1 MRQLK
6 RTLFVVVLG
15 AHVAHA
21 QGPAPEEPPAPPANT
36 PAPESPPTPTP
47 EAPPSETP
55 AGEEIVIV
63 GRVIDVLGKPVRG
76 ARITLE
82 GGTEPIGKTDRLGR
96 FTVRAPMG
104 ATLVVESKAF
114 GVGIATVTGRALDD
128 IVLLT
133 EKQLGETIR
142 VESDAPTAA
151 PGAAQ
156 LDRRELQRVP
166 GTGGDV
172 VRALTVMPGVVNL
185 QVPLGYS
192 GVVVR
197 GSSPQDSKV
206 FVDDFDVPVL
216 YHNLGFRAIVP
227 AETIESLDFVPG
239 GFDVAYGRASS
250 GIVLLKTRAGSE
262 KRSTQAEL
270 SVIDGG
276 LLAQGPIDSK
286 SRYMF
291 ALRRST
297 IDFVLPSVIPDSVNL
312 SLTTVP
318 RYWDGQLRLDR
329 ELSEKWRGTL
339 SLVGTDDTFELIAS
353 KNEDADTKRFFNR
366 TRFLRTT
373 AALRFKDGPWT
384 ANIALS
390 TLLPQFIFEL
400 GAYQYIR
407 SSQPT
412 VTPRFEVTRNE
423 PEAIG
428 LKNVEWRVGAEA
440 PIAKSN
446 VKIALP
452 IEPREGEG
460 NPEMFDPRDT
470 STNIN
475 TSVWL
480 PDIAAWT
487 AVAAD
492 LHPRVRVTAGVRAEA
507 FVRQDEFSVSPRGE
521 VSVKLTADGD
531 WKLRANAGAFR
542 RPAEFQSELLSDT
555 AKSERS
561 KQTIL
566 GLQWEPE
573 EGIRV
578 QASTYYNDR
587 TALLRADE
595 MGKLTNTGRGKTY
608 GGEFLGT
615 YRKGPWFT
623 WLSYSYS
630 KSTRVDAPGAN
641 ERLFDFDQPHSMNA
655 AASYKIGNWILG
667 ARWQLYSGLPF
678 TPVEGGIFDSDRN
691 IYIPINGDIN
701 SGRAPIHHQLDIRV
715 DYNWRWGP
723 IDLTAF
729 LDIQNLYMNESVVTY
744 FYSYDFS
751 ERVAF
756 TSIPIIPAIGLRGVF

>member
-1 MRQLK
+1 MVANLASTMRLLK
-6 RTLFVVVLG
+6 RALFLVALG
-15 AHVAHA
+15 VGVAHA
-21 QGPAPEEPPAPPANT
+21 QEPAPEEPTPPADT
-36 PAPESPPTPTP
+36 PAP
-47 EAPPSETP
+47 A
-55 AGEEIVIV
+55 EEIVVV

-76 ARITLE
+76 ASITLE
-82 GGTEPIGKTDRLGR
+82 GGTEPIGKTDRQGR

-114 GVGIATVTGRALDD
+114 GVAIATVTGRAMDD

-133 EKQLGETIR
+133 EKQLGETIT
-142 VESDAPTAA
+142 VESEAPAAA

-156 LDRRELQRVP
+156 LDRKELQRVP
-166 GTGGDV
+166 GTGGDI

-192 GVVVR
+192 GVVIR
-197 GSSPQDSKV
+197 GSSPQDSRV

-216 YHNLGFRAIVP
+216 YHNIGFRAIVP

-239 GFDVAYGRASS
+239 GFDVAYGRATS

-286 SRYMF
+286 SSYMF

-297 IDFVLPSVIPDSVNL
+297 IDFVLPSVIPDSVDL

-329 ELSEKWRGTL
+329 ELSERWRGTL
-339 SLVGTDDTFELIAS
+339 SLVGTDDTFELVGS
-353 KNEDADTKRFFNR
+353 KNEDAETKRFFNR

-373 AALRFKDGPWT
+373 AALRFKEGPWT

-390 TLLPQFIFEL
+390 ALLPQFVFEL

-407 SSQPT
+407 TTQPT
-412 VTPRFEVTRNE
+412 VTPRFEVARNE
-423 PEAIG
+423 AEAIG

-440 PIAKSN
+440 PIARSN
-446 VKIALP
+446 AEIALP
-452 IEPREGEG
+452 REQREGEA
-460 NPEMFDPRDT
+460 NPVFDPKDT
-470 STNIN
+470 TININ
-475 TSVWL
+475 KSVWL
-480 PDIAAWT
+480 PDVAAWT
-487 AVAAD
+487 ALAAD
-492 LHPRVRVTAGVRAEA
+492 FHPRVRVSAGLRAEV
-507 FVRQDEFSVSPRGE
+507 FGRVDEFALSPRGE
-521 VSVKLTADGD
+521 VQVKLTSDGE
-531 WKLRANAGAFR
+531 WKLRLSAGAFR
-542 RPAEFQSELLSDT
+542 RPPEFQSELLSET

-561 KQTIL
+561 QQTIL

-573 EGIRV
+573 EGVRV

-587 TALLRADE
+587 TALLRSDE
-595 MGKLTNTGRGKTY
+595 MGNLTNTGRGKTY
-608 GGEFLGT
+608 GGELLGT
-615 YRKGPWFT
+615 YRKGPWFA

-630 KSTRVDAPGAN
+630 KSTRVDAPGAM

-655 AASYKIGNWILG
+655 AGSYKVGNWIFG
-667 ARWQLYSGLPF
+667 ARFQLYSGLPF
-678 TPVEGGIFDSDRN
+678 TPVLGGVFDSDRN
-691 IYIPINGDIN
+691 IYFPINDDVN
-701 SGRAPIHHQLDIRV
+701 SGRAPMHHQLDARI
-715 DYNWRWGP
+715 DYNWKWGP

-729 LDIQNLYMNESVVTY
+729 LDVQNVYMNESIVTY

-751 ERVAF
+751 QRVAF
-756 TSIPIIPAIGLRGVF
+756 TSIPIIPSIGLRGVF